1 MDSAQWSAKQ
11 TATGFSVSFFW
22 PRQCA
27 QYGPKSGGHAGRRRK
42 RKRKGLKRN
51 SGTTALTSD
60 AAAANPIGS
69 AAKRETGSPINA
81 PQADQNPVLVS
92 ASPVELQPAD
102 HSDSNTSMC
111 SPPLVDHSDC
121 DGESLEQAVDLN
133 ACTAVEYEEKDDAHG
148 VRFICDEKEGWT
160 PVIGKRSRHKVPTRL
175 LRLRAPPHVRA
186 SLPSSDSSAS
196 GAETSDS
203 DCSLHIPAGADI
215 QYSPHSGKPGLRV
228 TTKSTSSWT
237 PISSRTRSKFK

>member
-1 MDSAQWSAKQ
+1 M
-11 TATGFSVSFFW
+11 
-22 PRQCA
+22 
-27 QYGPKSGGHAGRRRK
+27 K
-42 RKRKGLKRN
+42 RK

-92 ASPVELQPAD
+92 ASPVEFQPAD

-133 ACTAVEYEEKDDAHG
+133 ACTAVSM
-148 VRFICDEKEGWT
+148 
-160 PVIGKRSRHKVPTRL
+160 KRKMMLMV
-175 LRLRAPPHVRA
+175 
-186 SLPSSDSSAS
+186 
-196 GAETSDS
+196 
-203 DCSLHIPAGADI
+203 
-215 QYSPHSGKPGLRV
+215 
-228 TTKSTSSWT
+228 
-237 PISSRTRSKFK
+237 